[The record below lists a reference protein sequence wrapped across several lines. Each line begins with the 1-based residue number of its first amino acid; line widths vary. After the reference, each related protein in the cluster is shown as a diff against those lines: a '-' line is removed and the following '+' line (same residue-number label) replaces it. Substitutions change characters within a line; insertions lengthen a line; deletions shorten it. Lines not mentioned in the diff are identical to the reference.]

1 MSTETSPMTEPGVP
15 RCHCS
20 AGPSRHDARRV
31 VLTGGPGA
39 GKTAVLE
46 VVRRRFC
53 EHVVVLPEAA
63 TIVFGGGFPR
73 RPSFEARR
81 RAQLAIFHVQDQM
94 EQLELAERDA
104 ALVLCDRGVVDG
116 LAYWPG
122 EPDAYWREVRTTPAE
137 VMARYEAV
145 IHLRTPDAQNGYDHS
160 NPIRIESAEE
170 AMRIDA
176 RIAEVWASHPRC
188 YVVESRADFVEK
200 LERTLKI
207 IAALTPACCAR
218 R

>member
-1 MSTETSPMTEPGVP
+1 MSEPGVP
-15 RCHCS
+15 RCHCPG
-20 AGPSRHDARRV
+20 GPRRHDARRV

-73 RPSFEARR
+73 RSSLEARR
-81 RAQLAIFHVQDQM
+81 RAQIAIYHVQDQM
-94 EQLELAERDA
+94 ERLEIAERDA

-116 LAYWPG
+116 LAYWPE
-122 EPDAYWREVRTTPAE
+122 EPATYWREVRTTAAE
-137 VMARYEAV
+137 VMARYDAV
-145 IHLRTPDAQNGYDHS
+145 IHLRTPDADNGYDHT
-160 NPIRIESAEE
+160 NPVRIESAEE
-170 AMRIDA
+170 AMRIDE
-176 RIAEVWASHPRC
+176 RIAEVWALHPRR
-188 YVVESRADFVEK
+188 YVVESSIDFVEK

-207 IAALTPACCAR
+207 VAALTPPCCAR
-218 R
+218 T

>member
-1 MSTETSPMTEPGVP
+1 M
-15 RCHCS
+15 
-20 AGPSRHDARRV
+20 

-53 EHVVVLPEAA
+53 QHLVVLPEAA
-63 TIVFGGGFPR
+63 TIIFGGGFPR
-73 RPSFEARR
+73 RPSIEARR
-81 RAQLAIFHVQDQM
+81 RAQIAIFHVQDQM
-94 EQLELAERDA
+94 ERLEVAERDA

-122 EPDAYWREVRTTPAE
+122 EPDEYWREVRTTPAE

-145 IHLRTPDAQNGYDHS
+145 IHLRTPDAKNGYDHT

-170 AMRIDA
+170 AMRIDR
-176 RIAEVWASHPRC
+176 RIAEVWASHPRR
-188 YVVESRADFVEK
+188 YVVESSVDFVEK
-200 LERTLKI
+200 LERTLEI
-207 IAALTPACCAR
+207 ISALAPACCAGK
-218 R
+218 